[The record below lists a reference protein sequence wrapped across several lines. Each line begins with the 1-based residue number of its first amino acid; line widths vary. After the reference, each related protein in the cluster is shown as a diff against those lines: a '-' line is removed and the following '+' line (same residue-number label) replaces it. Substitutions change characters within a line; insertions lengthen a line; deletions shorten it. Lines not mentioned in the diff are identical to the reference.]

1 MMIEFT
7 DQGIGFMGIV
17 SLCEALRMNTK
28 ITDFYLYSELLVFV
42 SILCPRSYV
51 VAFQMTKLDFDG
63 AMALSKLLKTNT
75 TLKTIALDSLKQS
88 VCVTSRDDVTSEIRR
103 SLNSH

>member
-28 ITDFYLYSELLVFV
+28 ITDIRLYSELLVFV
-42 SILCPRSYV
+42 STLCSYSERCCCFPDDKIGV
-51 VAFQMTKLDFDG
+51 NG
-63 AMALSKLLKTNT
+63 AVALSEMLKTNT
-75 TLKTIALDSLKQS
+75 TLITIVLDSLKQS
-88 VCVTSRDDVTSEIRR
+88 VCF
-103 SLNSH
+103 

>member
-28 ITDFYLYSELLVFV
+28 ITDFYLYSKPHVFV
-42 SILCPRSYV
+42 SIILHPLISLLPDDQIGV
-51 VAFQMTKLDFDG
+51 DG
-63 AMALSKLLKTNT
+63 EVALSEMLKPNT
-75 TLKTIALDSLKQS
+75 ALITIALDSLKHKF
-88 VCVTSRDDVTSEIRR
+88 D
-103 SLNSH
+103 